1 MKKRILSLLLILVMT
16 LSLLPTAVLADEAET
31 DYGITIVSPDATTQI
46 DVTSKNYKD
55 VMLDGTV
62 SYDPRTDVLTLND
75 ASLGYIRAYPNRE
88 TLKLRLVGN
97 NTITTPQDIFSNA
110 LDMNSLSIEGNGRLH
125 VKTQQYAA
133 NFYVGISYQQSGGEV
148 TLEGFGVLNGSS
160 GSVKLTGGKLTL
172 LGGMPQMNRLLDAPD
187 GTKLALFDEDGKD
200 LGSWTLPT
208 DSTNWSGLLSTAA
221 KMTLTA
227 PAALDEAS
235 LAELKEKETYYFD
248 LSGSEIRHFTTRNK
262 ALPDETLH
270 YVPFTYTGK
279 LNNVFHWK
287 YRDSY
292 ARTFGSWPLFIADY
306 NISQVSWNDLN
317 AKDLIYN
324 KPYESN
330 GVAYTLRAPSGNYDE
345 NIVKFSIHVCER
357 GIMYDETR
365 LKVDNSGYFWGQDYR
380 AVNSRAVILDSA
392 NRGLQATEP
401 IGNST
406 IYYRPVLQPKDW
418 NEKTLHVVTLKVNGV
433 EYNVVAGDTV
443 SPASIDG
450 LLNDGDELKNGYYWH
465 DAENGKY
472 YRSDEQIPVTD
483 DITLEAVKGRYGIKI
498 TDEKGVE
505 HLLRQGTYILNLGDC
520 GDIYYATGSEF
531 ILTLED
537 AKLRS
542 IECDMDLTLRLLGS
556 SSIAAKGDEDA
567 IRAGSLCISTTAAGD
582 GRLSISAQDGQA
594 YKPLNGNCT
603 YTQKSDHVTM
613 PESALNRFERFS
625 FSGGT
630 LTLLGADTETFVN
643 IDRCLKAG
651 KIADG
656 TELRLVNEDGVT
668 GFSKK
673 TPLEDPEDWD
683 FLAMNAVHAKKLH
696 LIADGEEL
704 PPEED
709 PKDPDDEDPKEPSME
724 GVVAG
729 AMALLAS
736 GDDNPFRDVRA
747 IDWFYDDVMYAYDRG
762 LINGTAY
769 DKFSPKDSFTRGMLL
784 TILARHDGVNTRG
797 TPWYQAGC
805 DWAARNG
812 ISDGKNPEEAISREE
827 FALILHR
834 YAQYRGSSMLSGND
848 LSSFTDASAVSDAAL
863 PAVQWAV
870 SEAILRGDN
879 FYLHPQSGAT
889 RAEAAAMLHRFFAR

>member
-1 MKKRILSLLLILVMT
+1 MKKRFLCLLLILVMT

-62 SYDPRTDVLTLND
+62 SYDPETKVLTLND
-75 ASLGYIRAYPNRE
+75 ANLGCIRVSQIQKPL
-88 TLKLRLVGN
+88 TLRLVGD
-97 NTITTPQDIFSNA
+97 NTITTPQGIYSNA
-110 LDMNSLSIEGNGRLH
+110 LTMDSLSIEGNGRLH
-125 VKTQQYAA
+125 VKAQLYAA
-133 NFYVGISYQQSGGEV
+133 NFYTGIFYQQSGGEV

-172 LGGMPQMNRLLDAPD
+172 IGGMPQMDKLLDAAD
-187 GTKLALFDEDGKD
+187 GTKLALFYEDGRD
-200 LGSWTLPT
+200 AGSWTLPT

-262 ALPDETLH
+262 ALPDASLH
-270 YVPFTYTGK
+270 YVPFTYAGT

-292 ARTFGSWPLFIADY
+292 ARAFGSWPLFVADY
-306 NISQVSWNDLN
+306 NISQVSWNDLH
-317 AKDLIYN
+317 AEGLIYG
-324 KPYESN
+324 KSYQSG
-330 GVAYTLRAPSGNYDE
+330 GVTYTMRAPSSHDPDYQYTTEWSCIKDYTKN
-345 NIVKFSIHVCER
+345 
-357 GIMYDETR
+357 
-365 LKVDNSGYFWGQDYR
+365 LNSGYSWAQEFFGTGETAGWAALLSDPIR
-380 AVNSRAVILDSA
+380 
-392 NRGLQATEP
+392 TELTDK
-401 IGNST
+401 SY
-406 IYYRPVLQPKDW
+406 IYYRPVLQPT
-418 NEKTLHVVTLKVNGV
+418 NLNGQTLHVVTLVVGENR
-433 EYNVVAGDTV
+433 YNVVAGDTV
-443 SPASIDG
+443 SPASIGG
-450 LLNDGDELKNGYYWH
+450 LLNDGDELKNGYYWLNEA
-465 DAENGKY
+465 DSKY
-472 YRSDEQIPVTD
+472 YSSSERIPVTESM
-483 DITLEAVKGRYGIKI
+483 TLTAVPRGYEIII
-498 TDEKGVE
+498 TDKGGKE
-505 HLLRQGTYILNLGDC
+505 HLVTKDNYTDVLGD
-520 GDIYYATGSEF
+520 GTVSYEAGLIGYDPV
-531 ILTLED
+531 LKLNN

-542 IECDMDLTLRLLGS
+542 IEYDGNLALQLEGR
-556 SSIAAKGDEDA
+556 SSIAARAKENA
-567 IRAGSLCISTTAAGD
+567 IYAGD
-582 GRLSISAQDGQA
+582 LTIQGDGILSISAENGQA
-594 YKPLNGNCT
+594 YKPLNGICT
-603 YTQKSDHVTM
+603 YTQNSGHVTM

-656 TELRLVNEDGVT
+656 TELRLVNEDGVRV
-668 GFSKK
+668 FSKK

-683 FLAMNAVHAKKLH
+683 FLAINAVHAKKLH

-704 PPEED
+704 PPEKED
-709 PKDPDDEDPKEPSME
+709 SDDKDPKEPSME
-724 GVVAG
+724 GMIAAG
-729 AMALLAS
+729 MALLAS

-747 IDWFYDDVMYAYDRG
+747 IDWYYDDVMYAYDRG
-762 LINGTAY
+762 LIRGTAY
-769 DKFSPKDSFTRGMLL
+769 NKFSPKEAFTRGMLL
-784 TILARHDGVNTRG
+784 TILARHDGVSTG
-797 TPWYQAGC
+797 DSAPWYQAGC

-812 ISDGKNPEEAISREE
+812 ISDGKNPEEAVSREE
-827 FALILHR
+827 FALTLYR

-848 LSSFTDASAVSDAAL
+848 LSSFTDANAVTDEAL

-889 RAEAAAMLHRFFAR
+889 RAEAAAMLHRFFVR

>member
-248 LSGSEIRHFTTRNK
+248 LSGSEIRHFTTRNE

-292 ARTFGSWPLFIADY
+292 ARAFGSWPLFVADY
-306 NISQVSWNDLN
+306 NISQVSWNDLH
-317 AKDLIYN
+317 AEGLIYG
-324 KPYESN
+324 KSYQSG
-330 GVAYTLRAPSGNYDE
+330 GVTYTMRAPSSHDPDDQYTTEWSCIKDYTKN
-345 NIVKFSIHVCER
+345 
-357 GIMYDETR
+357 
-365 LKVDNSGYFWGQDYR
+365 LNSGYSWAQEFFGTGETAGWAALLSDPIR
-380 AVNSRAVILDSA
+380 
-392 NRGLQATEP
+392 TELTDK
-401 IGNST
+401 SY
-406 IYYRPVLQPKDW
+406 IYYRPVLQPT
-418 NEKTLHVVTLKVNGV
+418 NLNGQTLHVVTLVVGENR
-433 EYNVVAGDTV
+433 YNVIAGDTV

-450 LLNDGDELKNGYYWH
+450 LLKDGDELKDGYYWH

-531 ILTLED
+531 ILTLTD

-542 IECDMDLTLRLLGS
+542 IECDMDLTLRLLG

-567 IRAGSLCISTTAAGD
+567 IRAGSLCISTTATGD
-582 GRLSISAQDGQA
+582 GRLSISAKDGQA
-594 YKPLNGNCT
+594 YKPLDTSRT
-603 YTQKSDHVTM
+603 YKQESDHVTM

-656 TELRLVNEDGVT
+656 TELRLVNEDGVRV
-668 GFSKK
+668 FSKK

-683 FLAMNAVHAKKLH
+683 FLAINAVHAKKLH

-704 PPEED
+704 PPEKED
-709 PKDPDDEDPKEPSME
+709 SDDKDPKEPSME
-724 GVVAG
+724 GMIAAG
-729 AMALLAS
+729 MALLAS

-762 LINGTAY
+762 LIRGTAY
-769 DKFSPKDSFTRGMLL
+769 NKFSPKDTFTRGMLL

-797 TPWYQAGC
+797 TPWYRAGC

-812 ISDGKNPEEAISREE
+812 ISDGKNPEEAVSREE
-827 FALILHR
+827 FALILYR
-834 YAQYRGSSMLSGND
+834 YAQYRGGYMLSGND

-863 PAVQWAV
+863 DAVQWAV

>member
-1 MKKRILSLLLILVMT
+1 MKKRFLCLLLILVMT

-31 DYGITIVSPDATTQI
+31 DYGITIVSPDAATQI

-62 SYDPRTDVLTLND
+62 SYDPETKVLTLND
-75 ASLGYIRAYPNRE
+75 ANLGCIRASQIQKPL
-88 TLKLRLVGN
+88 TLRLVGD
-97 NTITTPQDIFSNA
+97 NTITTPQGIYSNA
-110 LDMNSLSIEGNGRLH
+110 LTMDSLSIEGDGRLH
-125 VKTQQYAA
+125 VKAQLYAA

-172 LGGMPQMNRLLDAPD
+172 IGGMPQMDKLLDAPD
-187 GTKLALFDEDGKD
+187 GTKLALFYEDGRD
-200 LGSWTLPT
+200 AGSWTLPT

-248 LSGSEIRHFTTRNK
+248 LSGSEIRHFTTRNE
-262 ALPDETLH
+262 ALPDASLH

-292 ARTFGSWPLFIADY
+292 ARAFGSWPLFVADY
-306 NISQVSWNDLN
+306 NISQVSWNDLH
-317 AKDLIYN
+317 AEGLIYG
-324 KPYESN
+324 KSYQSG
-330 GVAYTLRAPSGNYDE
+330 GVTYTMRAPSSHDPDYQYTTEWSCIKDYTKN
-345 NIVKFSIHVCER
+345 
-357 GIMYDETR
+357 
-365 LKVDNSGYFWGQDYR
+365 LNSGYSWAQEFFGTGETAGWAALLSDPIR
-380 AVNSRAVILDSA
+380 
-392 NRGLQATEP
+392 TELTDK
-401 IGNST
+401 SY
-406 IYYRPVLQPKDW
+406 IYYRPVLQPT
-418 NEKTLHVVTLKVNGV
+418 NLNGQTLHVVTLVVGENR
-433 EYNVVAGDTV
+433 YNVVAGDTV

-450 LLNDGDELKNGYYWH
+450 LLNDGDELKNGYYWLNEA
-465 DAENGKY
+465 DSKY
-472 YRSDEQIPVTD
+472 YGSGSRIPVTGSM
-483 DITLEAVKGRYGIKI
+483 TLTAVPRGYEIIVTDKGGK
-498 TDEKGVE
+498 E
-505 HLLRQGTYILNLGDC
+505 HLVTKDNYTDVLGDETVSYEA
-520 GDIYYATGSEF
+520 GLIGYDPV
-531 ILTLED
+531 LKLNN

-542 IECDMDLTLRLLGS
+542 IEYEGNLTLQLEGR
-556 SSIAAKGDEDA
+556 SSIAARDKENA
-567 IRAGSLCISTTAAGD
+567 IYAGNLTIQGD
-582 GRLSISAQDGQA
+582 GILSISAENGQA
-594 YKPLNGNCT
+594 YKPLNGFCT
-603 YTQKSDHVTM
+603 YTQNSGHVTM

-656 TELRLVNEDGVT
+656 TELRLVNEDGVRV
-668 GFSKK
+668 FSKK

-683 FLAMNAVHAKKLH
+683 FLAINAVHAKKLH

-704 PPEED
+704 PPEKED
-709 PKDPDDEDPKEPSME
+709 SDDKDPKEPSME
-724 GVVAG
+724 GMIAAG
-729 AMALLAS
+729 MALLAS

-747 IDWFYDDVMYAYDRG
+747 IDWYYDDVMYAYDRG
-762 LINGTAY
+762 LIRGTAY
-769 DKFSPKDSFTRGMLL
+769 NKFSPKEAFTRGMLL
-784 TILARHDGVNTRG
+784 TILARHDGVRTKDS
-797 TPWYQAGC
+797 TPWYASGC

-812 ISDGKNPEEAISREE
+812 ISDGKNPEEAVSREE
-827 FALILHR
+827 FALTLYR

>member
-1 MKKRILSLLLILVMT
+1 MKKWILSLLLILVMT

-62 SYDPRTDVLTLND
+62 SYDPETKVLTLND
-75 ASLGYIRAYPNRE
+75 ANLGCIRASQIQKPL
-88 TLKLRLVGN
+88 TLRLVGD
-97 NTITTPQDIFSNA
+97 NTITTPQGIYSNA
-110 LDMNSLSIEGNGRLH
+110 LTMDSLSIEGNGRLH
-125 VKTQQYAA
+125 VKAQLYAA

-172 LGGMPQMNRLLDAPD
+172 IGGMPQMDKLLDAAD
-187 GTKLALFDEDGKD
+187 GTKLALFYEDGRD
-200 LGSWTLPT
+200 AGSWTLPT

-221 KMTLTA
+221 KMALTA

-235 LAELKEKETYYFD
+235 LAALKEGQTYYFD
-248 LSGSEIRHFTTRNK
+248 LSGVGIPGDVDER
-262 ALPDETLH
+262 LPDKSLC
-270 YVPFTYTGK
+270 YVPFTYAGK
-279 LNNVFHWK
+279 LEDV
-287 YRDSY
+287 YRVK
-292 ARTFGSWPLFIADY
+292 RTEEGLVDESGSWPLFIAGFDV
-306 NISQVSWNDLN
+306 SKVSWDDLN
-317 AKDLIYN
+317 KKGLIYGES
-324 KPYESN
+324 YTSN
-330 GVAYTLRAPSGNYDE
+330 GVSYTLRAPSGNNTKNEWDAMCSR
-345 NIVKFSIHVCER
+345 NIINRSPSSAWVQ
-357 GIMYDETR
+357 ETPADAMAYYR
-365 LKVDNSGYFWGQDYR
+365 DSSLSSGLPMHRD
-380 AVNSRAVILDSA
+380 D
-392 NRGLQATEP
+392 
-401 IGNST
+401 ST
-406 IYYRPVLQPKDW
+406 IHYRPVLQPT
-418 NEKTLHVVTLKVNGV
+418 NLNGQTLHVVTLVVGENR
-433 EYNVVAGDTV
+433 YNVVAGDTV

-531 ILTLED
+531 ILTLTD

-567 IRAGSLCISTTAAGD
+567 IRAGSLCISTTATGD
-582 GRLSISAQDGQA
+582 GRLSISAEDGQA
-594 YKPLNGNCT
+594 YKPLDTSRT
-603 YTQKSDHVTM
+603 YKQESDHVTM

-668 GFSKK
+668 VFSKK

-683 FLAMNAVHAKKLH
+683 FLAINAVHAKKLH

-704 PPEED
+704 PPEKED
-709 PKDPDDEDPKEPSME
+709 SDDKDPKEPSME
-724 GVVAG
+724 GMIAAG
-729 AMALLAS
+729 MALLAS

-747 IDWFYDDVMYAYDRG
+747 IDWYYDDVMYAYDRG
-762 LINGTAY
+762 LIRGTAY
-769 DKFSPKDSFTRGMLL
+769 NKFSPKDSFTRGMLL
-784 TILARHDGVNTRG
+784 TILARHDGVSTKG

-812 ISDGKNPEEAISREE
+812 ISDGKNPEEAVSREE
-827 FALILHR
+827 FALILYR

-848 LSSFTDASAVSDAAL
+848 LSSFTDANAVTDEAL

-879 FYLHPQSGAT
+879 FHLHPQSGAT

>member
-62 SYDPRTDVLTLND
+62 SYDPETKVLTLND
-75 ASLGYIRAYPNRE
+75 ANLGCIRASQIQKPL
-88 TLKLRLVGN
+88 TLRLVGD
-97 NTITTPQDIFSNA
+97 NTITTPQGIYSNA
-110 LDMNSLSIEGNGRLH
+110 LTMDSLSIEGDGRLH
-125 VKTQQYAA
+125 VKAQMYAA

-172 LGGMPQMNRLLDAPD
+172 LGGMPQMDKLLDAAD

-227 PAALDEAS
+227 PAAIDEAS
-235 LAELKEKETYYFD
+235 LAALTPGDTYYFD
-248 LSGSEIRHFTTRNK
+248 LSQAGIPGTVNGN
-262 ALPDETLH
+262 LPDKSLH
-270 YVPFTYTGK
+270 YVPFTYAGK
-279 LNNVFHWK
+279 LEDV
-287 YRDSY
+287 YCIE
-292 ARTFGSWPLFIADY
+292 RTEDGLVGKTGNWPLFIAGFDVS
-306 NISQVSWNDLN
+306 NVSWDDLN
-317 AKDLIYN
+317 ENDLIYG
-324 KPYESN
+324 KSYQSG
-330 GVAYTLRAPSGNYDE
+330 GVTYTMRAPSGNDANNE
-345 NIVKFSIHVCER
+345 WNAMLGHNRINNIHSSSWVQETYGQTLAWCR
-357 GIMYDETR
+357 GS
-365 LKVDNSGYFWGQDYR
+365 NP
-380 AVNSRAVILDSA
+380 SRGVSWPRNDS
-392 NRGLQATEP
+392 
-401 IGNST
+401 S
-406 IYYRPVLQPKDW
+406 IYYRPVLQPT
-418 NEKTLHVVTLKVNGV
+418 NLNGQTLHVVTLVVGENR
-433 EYNVVAGDTV
+433 YNVVAGDTV

-450 LLNDGDELKNGYYWH
+450 LLKDGDELKNGYYWLNEA
-465 DAENGKY
+465 DSKY
-472 YRSDEQIPVTD
+472 YGSGSRIPVTGSM
-483 DITLEAVKGRYGIKI
+483 TLTAVPRGYEIII
-498 TDEKGVE
+498 TDKGGKE
-505 HLLRQGTYILNLGDC
+505 HLVTKDNYTDVLGD
-520 GDIYYATGSEF
+520 GTVSYEAGLIGYDPV
-531 ILTLED
+531 LKLNN

-542 IECDMDLTLRLLGS
+542 IEYDGNLALQLEGR
-556 SSIAAKGDEDA
+556 SSIAARAKENA
-567 IRAGSLCISTTAAGD
+567 IYAGD
-582 GRLSISAQDGQA
+582 LTIQGDGILSISAENGQA
-594 YKPLNGNCT
+594 YKPLNGICT
-603 YTQKSDHVTM
+603 YTQNSGHVTM

-656 TELRLVNEDGVT
+656 TELRLVNEDGVRV
-668 GFSKK
+668 FSKK

-683 FLAMNAVHAKKLH
+683 FLAINAVHAKKLH

-704 PPEED
+704 PPEKED
-709 PKDPDDEDPKEPSME
+709 SDDKDPKEPSME
-724 GVVAG
+724 GMIAAG
-729 AMALLAS
+729 MALLAS

-747 IDWFYDDVMYAYDRG
+747 IDWYYDDVMYAYDRG
-762 LINGTAY
+762 LIRGTAY
-769 DKFSPKDSFTRGMLL
+769 NKFSPKEAFTRGMLL
-784 TILARHDGVNTRG
+784 TILARHDGVRTKDS
-797 TPWYQAGC
+797 TPWYASGC

-812 ISDGKNPEEAISREE
+812 ISDGKNPEEAVSREE
-827 FALILHR
+827 FALTLYR

-889 RAEAAAMLHRFFAR
+889 RAEAAAMLHRFFTR

>member
-235 LAELKEKETYYFD
+235 LAKLKEKETYYFD

-270 YVPFTYTGK
+270 DVPFTYAGT

-292 ARTFGSWPLFIADY
+292 ARAFGSWPLFVADY
-306 NISQVSWNDLN
+306 NISQVSWNDLH
-317 AKDLIYN
+317 AEGLIYG
-324 KPYESN
+324 KSYQSG
-330 GVAYTLRAPSGNYDE
+330 GVTYTMRAPSSHDPDYQYTTEWSCIKDYTKN
-345 NIVKFSIHVCER
+345 
-357 GIMYDETR
+357 
-365 LKVDNSGYFWGQDYR
+365 LNSGYSWAQEFFGTGETAGWAALLSDPIR
-380 AVNSRAVILDSA
+380 
-392 NRGLQATEP
+392 TELTDK
-401 IGNST
+401 SY
-406 IYYRPVLQPKDW
+406 IYYRPVLQPT
-418 NEKTLHVVTLKVNGV
+418 NLNGQTLHVVTLVVGENR
-433 EYNVVAGDTV
+433 YNVVAGDTV

-567 IRAGSLCISTTAAGD
+567 IRAGSLCISTTATGD
-582 GRLSISAQDGQA
+582 GRLSISAEDGQA
-594 YKPLNGNCT
+594 YKPLDTSRT
-603 YTQKSDHVTM
+603 YKQESDHVTM

-683 FLAMNAVHAKKLH
+683 FLAINAVHAKKLH

-704 PPEED
+704 PPEKED
-709 PKDPDDEDPKEPSME
+709 SDDKDPKEPSME

-736 GDDNPFRDVRA
+736 GDDNPFADVRA

-762 LINGTAY
+762 LIRGTAY
-769 DKFSPKDSFTRGMLL
+769 NKFSPKDTFTRGMLL

-812 ISDGKNPEEAISREE
+812 ISDGKNPEEAVSREE
-827 FALILHR
+827 FALILYR
-834 YAQYRGSSMLSGND
+834 YAQYRGSSMLYGND

-879 FYLHPQSGAT
+879 FYLHPQCGAT
-889 RAEAAAMLHRFFAR
+889 RAEAAAMLHRFFTS

>member
-1 MKKRILSLLLILVMT
+1 MKKRFLCLLLILVMT

-62 SYDPRTDVLTLND
+62 SYDPETKVLTLND
-75 ASLGYIRAYPNRE
+75 ANLGCIRASQIQKPL
-88 TLKLRLVGN
+88 TLRLVGD
-97 NTITTPQDIFSNA
+97 NTITTPQGIYSNA
-110 LDMNSLSIEGNGRLH
+110 LTMDSLSIEGNGRLH
-125 VKTQQYAA
+125 VKAQLYAA
-133 NFYVGISYQQSGGEV
+133 NFSVGIFYQQSGGEV

-172 LGGMPQMNRLLDAPD
+172 IGGMPQMDKLLDAPD
-187 GTKLALFDEDGKD
+187 GTKLTLFYEDGRD
-200 LGSWTLPT
+200 AGSWTLPT

-248 LSGSEIRHFTTRNK
+248 LSGSEIRNFTTRNE
-262 ALPDETLH
+262 ALPDASLH
-270 YVPFTYTGK
+270 YVPFTYAGT

-292 ARTFGSWPLFIADY
+292 ARAFGSWPLFVADY
-306 NISQVSWNDLN
+306 NISQVSWNDLH
-317 AKDLIYN
+317 AEGLIYG
-324 KPYESN
+324 KSYQSG
-330 GVAYTLRAPSGNYDE
+330 GVTYTMRAPSSHDPDYQYTTEWSCIKDYTKN
-345 NIVKFSIHVCER
+345 
-357 GIMYDETR
+357 
-365 LKVDNSGYFWGQDYR
+365 LNSGYSWAQEFFGTGETAGWAALLSDPIR
-380 AVNSRAVILDSA
+380 
-392 NRGLQATEP
+392 TELTDK
-401 IGNST
+401 SY
-406 IYYRPVLQPKDW
+406 IYYRPVLQPT
-418 NEKTLHVVTLKVNGV
+418 NLNGQTLHVVTLVVGENR
-433 EYNVVAGDTV
+433 YNVVAGDTV

-450 LLNDGDELKNGYYWH
+450 LLNDGDELKDGYYWLNEA
-465 DAENGKY
+465 DSKY
-472 YRSDEQIPVTD
+472 YGSGSRIPVTGSM
-483 DITLEAVKGRYGIKI
+483 TLTAVPRGYEIII
-498 TDEKGVE
+498 TDKGGKE
-505 HLLRQGTYILNLGDC
+505 HLVTKDNYTDVLGD
-520 GDIYYATGSEF
+520 GTVSYEAGLIGYDPV
-531 ILTLED
+531 LKLNN

-542 IECDMDLTLRLLGS
+542 IEYDGNLTLQLEGR
-556 SSIAAKGDEDA
+556 SSIAARDKENA
-567 IRAGSLCISTTAAGD
+567 IYTGNLTIQGN
-582 GRLSISAQDGQA
+582 GILSISAENGQA
-594 YKPLNGNCT
+594 YKPLNGICT
-603 YTQKSDHVTM
+603 YTQNSGHVTM

-656 TELRLVNEDGVT
+656 TELRLVNEDGVRV
-668 GFSKK
+668 FSKK

-683 FLAMNAVHAKKLH
+683 FLAINAVHAKKLH

-704 PPEED
+704 PPEKED
-709 PKDPDDEDPKEPSME
+709 SDDKDPKEPSME
-724 GVVAG
+724 GMIAAG
-729 AMALLAS
+729 MALLAS

-747 IDWFYDDVMYAYDRG
+747 IDWYYDDVMYAYDRG
-762 LINGTAY
+762 LIRGTAY
-769 DKFSPKDSFTRGMLL
+769 NKFSPKEAFTRGMLL
-784 TILARHDGVNTRG
+784 TILARHDGVRTKDS
-797 TPWYQAGC
+797 TPWYASGC

-812 ISDGKNPEEAISREE
+812 ISDGKNPEEAVSREE
-827 FALILHR
+827 FALTLYR
-834 YAQYRGSSMLSGND
+834 YAQYRGSNLLSGNS

-879 FYLHPQSGAT
+879 FYLHPQSGTT

>member
-1 MKKRILSLLLILVMT
+1 MKKRLLSVLLILVMT

-62 SYDPRTDVLTLND
+62 SYDPETKVLTLND
-75 ASLGYIRAYPNRE
+75 ANLGCIRASQIQKPL
-88 TLKLRLVGN
+88 TLRLVGD
-97 NTITTPQDIFSNA
+97 NTITTPQGIYSNA
-110 LDMNSLSIEGNGRLH
+110 LTMDSLSIEGNGRLH
-125 VKTQQYAA
+125 VKAQLYAA

-172 LGGMPQMNRLLDAPD
+172 IGGMPQMDKLLDAAD
-187 GTKLALFDEDGKD
+187 GTKLALFYEDGRD
-200 LGSWTLPT
+200 AGSWTLPT

-221 KMTLTA
+221 KMALTA

-235 LAELKEKETYYFD
+235 LAALKEGQTYYFD
-248 LSGSEIRHFTTRNK
+248 LSGVGIPGDVDER
-262 ALPDETLH
+262 LPDKSLC
-270 YVPFTYTGK
+270 YVPFTYAGK
-279 LNNVFHWK
+279 LEDV
-287 YRDSY
+287 YRVK
-292 ARTFGSWPLFIADY
+292 RTEEGLVDESGSWPLFIAGFDV
-306 NISQVSWNDLN
+306 SKVSWDDLN
-317 AKDLIYN
+317 KKGLIYGES
-324 KPYESN
+324 YTSN
-330 GVAYTLRAPSGNYDE
+330 GVSYTLRAPSGNNTKNEWDAMCSR
-345 NIVKFSIHVCER
+345 NIINRSPSSAWVQ
-357 GIMYDETR
+357 ETPADAMAYYR
-365 LKVDNSGYFWGQDYR
+365 DSSLSSGLPMHRD
-380 AVNSRAVILDSA
+380 D
-392 NRGLQATEP
+392 
-401 IGNST
+401 ST
-406 IYYRPVLQPKDW
+406 IHYRPVLQPT
-418 NEKTLHVVTLKVNGV
+418 NLNGQTLHVVTLVVGENR
-433 EYNVVAGDTV
+433 YNVVAGDTV

-450 LLNDGDELKNGYYWH
+450 LLKDGDELKDGYYWH

-531 ILTLED
+531 ILTLTD

-567 IRAGSLCISTTAAGD
+567 IRAGSLCISTTATGD
-582 GRLSISAQDGQA
+582 GRLSISAKDGQA
-594 YKPLNGNCT
+594 YKPLDTSRT
-603 YTQKSDHVTM
+603 YKQESDHVTM

-656 TELRLVNEDGVT
+656 TELRLVNEDGVRV
-668 GFSKK
+668 FSKK

-683 FLAMNAVHAKKLH
+683 FLAINAVHAKKLH

-704 PPEED
+704 PPEKED
-709 PKDPDDEDPKEPSME
+709 SDDKDPKEPSME
-724 GVVAG
+724 GMIAAG
-729 AMALLAS
+729 MALLAS

-784 TILARHDGVNTRG
+784 TILARHDGVRTKDS
-797 TPWYQAGC
+797 TPWYAPGC

-812 ISDGKNPEEAISREE
+812 ISDGKNPEEAVSREE
-827 FALILHR
+827 FALILYR

-848 LSSFTDASAVSDAAL
+848 LSSFTDANAVTDEAL

>member
-1 MKKRILSLLLILVMT
+1 MKKRLLSLLLILVMT
-16 LSLLPTAVLADEAET
+16 LSLLPTAVLADESVTNYFITVFSPDGSKKE
-31 DYGITIVSPDATTQI
+31 GITSA
-46 DVTSKNYKD
+46 NYKN
-55 VMLDGTV
+55 VMGDGTV
-62 SYDPRTDVLTLND
+62 SYDPDSHELTLKDAHLGCIQANKYDLTLN
-75 ASLGYIRAYPNRE
+75 L
-88 TLKLRLVGN
+88 LGN
-97 NTITTPQDIFSNA
+97 NTIIPLKDATAIIASG
-110 LDMNSLSIEGNGRLH
+110 LSIRGEGSLH
-125 VKTQQYAA
+125 IRTTDAPAIMLAYSPLYRQ
-133 NFYVGISYQQSGGEV
+133 FGGNV
-148 TLEGFGVLNGSS
+148 TLEGNTIWEDAS
-160 GSVKLTGGKLTL
+160 GIELTGGTLTL
-172 LGGMPQMNRLLDAPD
+172 GGAGLQRLPAKLDAPD
-187 GTKLALFDEDGKD
+187 GTKVALFDANGTDA
-200 LGSWTLPT
+200 GSWVLPNEAWKT
-208 DSTNWSGLLSTAA
+208 TIAIAA
-221 KMTLTA
+221 KMVLTA
-227 PAALDEAS
+227 PATIDEAS

-248 LSGSEIRHFTTRNK
+248 LSGSEIRHFTTRNE

-270 YVPFTYTGK
+270 YVPFTYAGT

-292 ARTFGSWPLFIADY
+292 ARAFGSWPLFVADY
-306 NISQVSWNDLN
+306 NISQVSWNDLH
-317 AKDLIYN
+317 AEGLIYG
-324 KPYESN
+324 KSYQSG
-330 GVAYTLRAPSGNYDE
+330 GVTYTMRAPSSHDPDYQYTTEWSCIKDYTKN
-345 NIVKFSIHVCER
+345 
-357 GIMYDETR
+357 
-365 LKVDNSGYFWGQDYR
+365 LNSGYSWAQEFFGTGETAGWAALLSDPIR
-380 AVNSRAVILDSA
+380 
-392 NRGLQATEP
+392 TELTDK
-401 IGNST
+401 SY
-406 IYYRPVLQPKDW
+406 IYYRPVLQPT
-418 NEKTLHVVTLKVNGV
+418 NLNGQTLHVVTLVVGENR
-433 EYNVVAGDTV
+433 YNVVAGDTV

-450 LLNDGDELKNGYYWH
+450 LLNDGDELKDGYYWH
-465 DAENGKY
+465 DAENGRY

-520 GDIYYATGSEF
+520 GNIYYATGPEF

-542 IECDMDLTLRLLGS
+542 IECAMDLTLRLLGS

-613 PESALNRFERFS
+613 PESALNQFERFS

-704 PPEED
+704 PPEE
-709 PKDPDDEDPKEPSME
+709 EDTENPKEPETPSME
-724 GVVAG
+724 GMIAAG
-729 AMALLAS
+729 MALLAS

-805 DWAARNG
+805 DWVARNG

-827 FALILHR
+827 FALILYR
-834 YAQYRGSSMLSGND
+834 YAQYRGSSMLPGND
-848 LSSFTDASAVSDAAL
+848 LSSFTDANAVTDEAL

-879 FYLHPQSGAT
+879 FYLHPQDGAT
-889 RAEAAAMLHRFFAR
+889 RAEAAAMLHRFFTR

>member
-1 MKKRILSLLLILVMT
+1 MKKRFLCLLLILVMT

-62 SYDPRTDVLTLND
+62 SYDPETKVLTLND
-75 ASLGYIRAYPNRE
+75 ANLGCIRASQIQKPL
-88 TLKLRLVGN
+88 TLRLVGD
-97 NTITTPQDIFSNA
+97 NTITTPQGIYSNA
-110 LDMNSLSIEGNGRLH
+110 LTMDSLSIEGDGRLH
-125 VKTQQYAA
+125 VKAQLYAA

-172 LGGMPQMNRLLDAPD
+172 IGGMPQMDKLLDAAD
-187 GTKLALFDEDGKD
+187 GTKLALFYEDGRD
-200 LGSWTLPT
+200 AGSWTLPT

-248 LSGSEIRHFTTRNK
+248 LSGSEIRHFTTRNE

-270 YVPFTYTGK
+270 YVPFTYAGT

-292 ARTFGSWPLFIADY
+292 ARAFGSWPLFVADY
-306 NISQVSWNDLN
+306 NISQVSWNDLH
-317 AKDLIYN
+317 AEGLIYG
-324 KPYESN
+324 KSYQSG
-330 GVAYTLRAPSGNYDE
+330 GVTYTMRAPSSHDPDDQYTTEWSCIKDYTKN
-345 NIVKFSIHVCER
+345 
-357 GIMYDETR
+357 
-365 LKVDNSGYFWGQDYR
+365 LNSGYSWAQEFFGTGETAGWAALLSDPIR
-380 AVNSRAVILDSA
+380 
-392 NRGLQATEP
+392 TELTDK
-401 IGNST
+401 SY
-406 IYYRPVLQPKDW
+406 IYYRPVLQPT
-418 NEKTLHVVTLKVNGV
+418 NLNGQTLHVVTLVVGENR
-433 EYNVVAGDTV
+433 YNVVAGDTV

-450 LLNDGDELKNGYYWH
+450 LLKDGDELKNGHYWLNEA
-465 DAENGKY
+465 DSKY
-472 YRSDEQIPVTD
+472 YGSGSRIPVTGSM
-483 DITLEAVKGRYGIKI
+483 TLTAVPRGYEIIVTDKGGK
-498 TDEKGVE
+498 E
-505 HLLRQGTYILNLGDC
+505 HLVTKDNYTDVLGD
-520 GDIYYATGSEF
+520 GTVSYEAGLIGYDPV
-531 ILTLED
+531 LKLNN

-542 IECDMDLTLRLLGS
+542 IEYDGNLTLQLEGRSNIAARDKENAIYAGDLT
-556 SSIAAKGDEDA
+556 IQ
-567 IRAGSLCISTTAAGD
+567 GD
-582 GRLSISAQDGQA
+582 GILSISAENGQA
-594 YKPLNGNCT
+594 YKPLNGTCT
-603 YTQKSDHVTM
+603 YTQNSGHVTM

-656 TELRLVNEDGVT
+656 TELRLVNEDGVRV
-668 GFSKK
+668 FSKK
-673 TPLEDPEDWD
+673 TPLEDPEDWN
-683 FLAMNAVHAKKLH
+683 FLAINAVHAKKLH

-704 PPEED
+704 PPEKED
-709 PKDPDDEDPKEPSME
+709 SDDKDPKEPSME
-724 GVVAG
+724 GMIAAG
-729 AMALLAS
+729 MALLAS

-747 IDWFYDDVMYAYDRG
+747 IDWYYDDVMYAYDRG
-762 LINGTAY
+762 LIRGTAY
-769 DKFSPKDSFTRGMLL
+769 NKFSPKEAFTRGMLL
-784 TILARHDGVNTRG
+784 TILARHDGVRTKDS
-797 TPWYQAGC
+797 TPWYASGC

-812 ISDGKNPEEAISREE
+812 ISDGKNPEEAVSREE
-827 FALILHR
+827 FALILYR
-834 YAQYRGSSMLSGND
+834 YAQYRGSSMLYGND

>member
-235 LAELKEKETYYFD
+235 LAKLKEKETYYFD

-270 YVPFTYTGK
+270 YVPFTYAGT
-279 LNNVFHWK
+279 LNNIFHWK

-292 ARTFGSWPLFIADY
+292 ARAFGSWPLFVADY
-306 NISQVSWNDLN
+306 NISQVSWNDLH
-317 AKDLIYN
+317 AEGLIYG
-324 KPYESN
+324 KSYQSG
-330 GVAYTLRAPSGNYDE
+330 GVTYTMRAPSSHDPDYQYTTEWSCIKDYTKN
-345 NIVKFSIHVCER
+345 
-357 GIMYDETR
+357 
-365 LKVDNSGYFWGQDYR
+365 LNSGYSWAQEFFGTGETAGWAALLSDPIR
-380 AVNSRAVILDSA
+380 
-392 NRGLQATEP
+392 TELTDK
-401 IGNST
+401 SY
-406 IYYRPVLQPKDW
+406 IYYRPVLQPT
-418 NEKTLHVVTLKVNGV
+418 NLNGQTLHVVTLVVGENR
-433 EYNVVAGDTV
+433 YNVVAGDTV
-443 SPASIDG
+443 APASIDG
-450 LLNDGDELKNGYYWH
+450 LLNDGDELKNGYYWLNEA
-465 DAENGKY
+465 DSKY
-472 YRSDEQIPVTD
+472 YSSSERIPVTESM
-483 DITLEAVKGRYGIKI
+483 TLTAVPRGYEIIVTDKGGK
-498 TDEKGVE
+498 E
-505 HLLRQGTYILNLGDC
+505 HLVTKDNYTDVLGD
-520 GDIYYATGSEF
+520 GTVSYEAGLIGYDPV
-531 ILTLED
+531 LKLNN

-542 IECDMDLTLRLLGS
+542 IEYDGNLTLQLEGR
-556 SSIAAKGDEDA
+556 SSIAARDKENA
-567 IRAGSLCISTTAAGD
+567 IYAGD
-582 GRLSISAQDGQA
+582 LTIQGDGILSISAENGQA
-594 YKPLNGNCT
+594 YKPLNGICT
-603 YTQKSDHVTM
+603 YTQNSGHVTM

-656 TELRLVNEDGVT
+656 TELRLVNEDGVRV
-668 GFSKK
+668 FSKK

-683 FLAMNAVHAKKLH
+683 FLAINAVHAKKLH
-696 LIADGEEL
+696 LIADGEEF
-704 PPEED
+704 PPEKED
-709 PKDPDDEDPKEPSME
+709 SDDKDPKEPSME
-724 GVVAG
+724 GMIAAG
-729 AMALLAS
+729 MALLAS

-747 IDWFYDDVMYAYDRG
+747 IDWYYDDVMYAYDRG
-762 LINGTAY
+762 LIRGTAY
-769 DKFSPKDSFTRGMLL
+769 NKFSPKEAFTRGMLL
-784 TILARHDGVNTRG
+784 TILARHDGVRTKDS
-797 TPWYQAGC
+797 TPWYASGC

-812 ISDGKNPEEAISREE
+812 ISDGKNPEEAVSREE
-827 FALILHR
+827 FALTLYR

-889 RAEAAAMLHRFFAR
+889 RAEAAAMLHRFFTR

>member
-1 MKKRILSLLLILVMT
+1 MKKRLLSLLLILVMT
-16 LSLLPTAVLADEAET
+16 LSLLPTAVLADEPEIN
-31 DYGITIVSPDATTQI
+31 YGIKIVSSDAKMQN
-46 DVTSKNYKD
+46 DVTSKNYTN
-55 VMLDGTV
+55 VMGDETV
-62 SYDPRTDVLTLND
+62 SYGPRTDVLTLND

-148 TLEGFGVLNGSS
+148 TLEGFGVLNGGS

-172 LGGMPQMNRLLDAPD
+172 LGGMPQMDKLLDAAD
-187 GTKLALFDEDGKD
+187 GTKLALFYEDGRD
-200 LGSWTLPT
+200 AGSWTLPT

-248 LSGSEIRHFTTRNK
+248 LSGSEIRHFTTRNE

-270 YVPFTYTGK
+270 YVPFTYAGT

-292 ARTFGSWPLFIADY
+292 ARAFGSWPLFVADY
-306 NISQVSWNDLN
+306 NISQVSWNDLH
-317 AKDLIYN
+317 AEGLIYG
-324 KPYESN
+324 KSYQSG
-330 GVAYTLRAPSGNYDE
+330 GVTYTMRAPSSHDPDYQYTTEWSCIKDYTKN
-345 NIVKFSIHVCER
+345 
-357 GIMYDETR
+357 
-365 LKVDNSGYFWGQDYR
+365 LNSGYSWAQEFFGTGETAGWAALLSDPIR
-380 AVNSRAVILDSA
+380 
-392 NRGLQATEP
+392 TELTDK
-401 IGNST
+401 SD
-406 IYYRPVLQPKDW
+406 IYYRPVLQPT
-418 NEKTLHVVTLKVNGV
+418 NLNGQTLHVVTLVVGENR
-433 EYNVVAGDTV
+433 YNVVAGDTV

-450 LLNDGDELKNGYYWH
+450 LLNDGDELKDGYYWH
-465 DAENGKY
+465 DAENGRY

-520 GDIYYATGSEF
+520 GNIYYATGPEF

-683 FLAMNAVHAKKLH
+683 FLAINAVHAKKLH

-704 PPEED
+704 PPEE
-709 PKDPDDEDPKEPSME
+709 EDTENPKEPETPSME
-724 GVVAG
+724 GMIAAG
-729 AMALLAS
+729 MALLAS

-747 IDWFYDDVMYAYDRG
+747 IDWFYADVMYAYDRG

-769 DKFSPKDSFTRGMLL
+769 NKFSPKDSFTRGMLL
-784 TILARHDGVNTRG
+784 TILARHDDVSTKG

-812 ISDGKNPEEAISREE
+812 ISNGKNPEEAISREE
-827 FALILHR
+827 FALILYR
-834 YAQYRGSSMLSGND
+834 YAQYRGSHMLSGSD
-848 LSSFTDASAVSDAAL
+848 LSSFTDAGAVSETVL

-870 SEAILRGDN
+870 SEAILRGNN
-879 FYLHPQSGAT
+879 FYLHPQDGAT

>member
-1 MKKRILSLLLILVMT
+1 MKKRFLCLLLILVMT

-62 SYDPRTDVLTLND
+62 SYDPETKVLTLND
-75 ASLGYIRAYPNRE
+75 ANLGCIRASQIQKPL
-88 TLKLRLVGN
+88 TLRLVGD
-97 NTITTPQDIFSNA
+97 NTITTPQGIYSNA
-110 LDMNSLSIEGNGRLH
+110 LTMDSLSIEGNGRLH
-125 VKTQQYAA
+125 VKAQLYAA

-172 LGGMPQMNRLLDAPD
+172 IGGMPQMDKLLDAAD
-187 GTKLALFDEDGKD
+187 GTKLALFYEDGRD
-200 LGSWTLPT
+200 AGSWTLPT

-248 LSGSEIRHFTTRNK
+248 LSGSEIRHFTTRNE
-262 ALPDETLH
+262 ALPDASLH

-292 ARTFGSWPLFIADY
+292 ARAFGSWPLFVADY
-306 NISQVSWNDLN
+306 NISQVSWNDLH
-317 AKDLIYN
+317 AEGLIYG
-324 KPYESN
+324 KSYQSG
-330 GVAYTLRAPSGNYDE
+330 GVTYTMRAPSSHDPDYQYTTEWSCIKDYTKN
-345 NIVKFSIHVCER
+345 
-357 GIMYDETR
+357 
-365 LKVDNSGYFWGQDYR
+365 LNSGYSWAQEFFGTGETAGWAALLSDPIR
-380 AVNSRAVILDSA
+380 
-392 NRGLQATEP
+392 TELTDK
-401 IGNST
+401 SY
-406 IYYRPVLQPKDW
+406 IYYRPVLQPT
-418 NEKTLHVVTLKVNGV
+418 NLNGQTLHVVTLVVGENR
-433 EYNVVAGDTV
+433 YNVVAGDTV

-450 LLNDGDELKNGYYWH
+450 LLNDGDELKDGYYWLNEA
-465 DAENGKY
+465 DSKY
-472 YRSDEQIPVTD
+472 YGSGSRIPVTGSM
-483 DITLEAVKGRYGIKI
+483 TLTAVPRGYEIIVTDKGGK
-498 TDEKGVE
+498 E
-505 HLLRQGTYILNLGDC
+505 HLVTKDNYTDVLGDETVSYEA
-520 GDIYYATGSEF
+520 GLIGYDPV
-531 ILTLED
+531 LKLNN

-542 IECDMDLTLRLLGS
+542 IEYEGNLTLQLEGR
-556 SSIAAKGDEDA
+556 SSIAARDKENA
-567 IRAGSLCISTTAAGD
+567 IYAGNLTIQGD
-582 GRLSISAQDGQA
+582 GILSISAENGQA
-594 YKPLNGNCT
+594 YKPLNGFCT
-603 YTQKSDHVTM
+603 YTQNSGHVTM

-656 TELRLVNEDGVT
+656 TELRLVNEDGVRV
-668 GFSKK
+668 FSKK

-683 FLAMNAVHAKKLH
+683 FLAINAVHAKKLH

-704 PPEED
+704 PPEKED
-709 PKDPDDEDPKEPSME
+709 SDDKDPKEPSME
-724 GVVAG
+724 GMIAAG
-729 AMALLAS
+729 MALLAS

-747 IDWFYDDVMYAYDRG
+747 IDWYYDDVMYAYDRG
-762 LINGTAY
+762 LIRGTAY
-769 DKFSPKDSFTRGMLL
+769 NKFSPKEAFTRGMLL
-784 TILARHDGVNTRG
+784 TILARHDGVRTKDS
-797 TPWYQAGC
+797 TPWYASGC

-812 ISDGKNPEEAISREE
+812 ISDGKNPEEAVSREE
-827 FALILHR
+827 FALTLYR

-848 LSSFTDASAVSDAAL
+848 LSSFTDANAVTDEAL

-879 FYLHPQSGAT
+879 FYLHPQSEAT

>member
-1 MKKRILSLLLILVMT
+1 MKKRFLCLLLILVMM

-62 SYDPRTDVLTLND
+62 SYDPETKVLTLND
-75 ASLGYIRAYPNRE
+75 ANLGCIRASQIQKPL
-88 TLKLRLVGN
+88 TLRLVGD
-97 NTITTPQDIFSNA
+97 NTITTPQGIYSNA
-110 LDMNSLSIEGNGRLH
+110 LTMDSLSIEGNGRLH
-125 VKTQQYAA
+125 VKAQLYAA
-133 NFYVGISYQQSGGEV
+133 NFSVGISYQQSGGEV
-148 TLEGFGVLNGSS
+148 TLEGFGVLNGGS

-172 LGGMPQMNRLLDAPD
+172 LGGMPQMDKLLDAPD
-187 GTKLALFDEDGKD
+187 GTKLALFYEDGRD
-200 LGSWTLPT
+200 AGSWTLPT

-248 LSGSEIRHFTTRNK
+248 LSGSEIRHFTTRNE
-262 ALPDETLH
+262 ALPDATLH
-270 YVPFTYTGK
+270 YVPFTYAGK
-279 LNNVFHWK
+279 LEDV
-287 YRDSY
+287 YRVK
-292 ARTFGSWPLFIADY
+292 RTEEGLVDESGSWPLFIAGFDV
-306 NISQVSWNDLN
+306 SKVSWDDLN
-317 AKDLIYN
+317 KKGLIYGES
-324 KPYESN
+324 YTSN
-330 GVAYTLRAPSGNYDE
+330 GVSYTLRAPSGNNTKNEWDAMCSR
-345 NIVKFSIHVCER
+345 NIINRSPSSAWVQ
-357 GIMYDETR
+357 ETPADAMAYYR
-365 LKVDNSGYFWGQDYR
+365 DSSLSSGLPMHRD
-380 AVNSRAVILDSA
+380 D
-392 NRGLQATEP
+392 
-401 IGNST
+401 ST
-406 IYYRPVLQPKDW
+406 IHYRPVLQPTNLYGKA
-418 NEKTLHVVTLKVNGV
+418 LRVVTLVVNGTS
-433 EYNVVAGDTV
+433 YNVITAEDTIT
-443 SPASIDG
+443 PPSIDG
-450 LLNDGDELKNGYYWH
+450 LLNDGDELKNGYYWLN
-465 DAENGKY
+465 ETNSKY
-472 YRSDEQIPVTD
+472 YSSSERIPVTENM
-483 DITLEAVKGRYGIKI
+483 TLTAVPRGYGIII
-498 TDEKGVE
+498 TDKDGKE
-505 HLLRQGTYILNLGDC
+505 HLVTKDNYTDVLGD
-520 GDIYYATGSEF
+520 GTVSYEAGLIGYDPV
-531 ILTLED
+531 LKLNN

-542 IECDMDLTLRLLGS
+542 IEYDGNLTLQLEGR
-556 SSIAAKGDEDA
+556 SSIAARDKENA
-567 IRAGSLCISTTAAGD
+567 IYAGNLTIQGD
-582 GRLSISAQDGQA
+582 GILSISAENGQA
-594 YKPLNGNCT
+594 YKPLNGSCT
-603 YTQKSDHVTM
+603 YTQNSGHVTM
-613 PESALNRFERFS
+613 PESALNQFERFS

-656 TELRLVNEDGVT
+656 TELRLVNEDGVRV
-668 GFSKK
+668 FSKK

-683 FLAMNAVHAKKLH
+683 FLAINAVHAKKLH

-704 PPEED
+704 PPEKED
-709 PKDPDDEDPKEPSME
+709 SDDKDPKEPSME
-724 GVVAG
+724 GMIAAG
-729 AMALLAS
+729 MALLAS

-797 TPWYQAGC
+797 TPWYASGC

-812 ISDGKNPEEAISREE
+812 ISDGKNPEEAVSREE
-827 FALILHR
+827 FALILYR

-879 FYLHPQSGAT
+879 FYLHPQSGTT
-889 RAEAAAMLHRFFAR
+889 RAEAAAMLHRFFTR

>member
-1 MKKRILSLLLILVMT
+1 MKKRFLCLLLILVMT

-62 SYDPRTDVLTLND
+62 SYDPETKVLTLND
-75 ASLGYIRAYPNRE
+75 ANLGCIRASQIQKPL
-88 TLKLRLVGN
+88 TLRLVGD
-97 NTITTPQDIFSNA
+97 NTITTPQGIYSNA
-110 LDMNSLSIEGNGRLH
+110 LTMDSLSIEGNGRLH
-125 VKTQQYAA
+125 VKAQLYAA

-172 LGGMPQMNRLLDAPD
+172 IGGMPQMDKLLDAAD
-187 GTKLALFDEDGKD
+187 GTKLALFYEDGRD
-200 LGSWTLPT
+200 AGSWTLPT
-208 DSTNWSGLLSTAA
+208 DSTNWSGLLSTVA

-248 LSGSEIRHFTTRNK
+248 LSGSEIRHFTTRNE
-262 ALPDETLH
+262 ALPDASLH
-270 YVPFTYTGK
+270 YVPFTYTGT

-292 ARTFGSWPLFIADY
+292 ARAFGSWPLFVADY
-306 NISQVSWNDLN
+306 NISQVSWNDLH
-317 AKDLIYN
+317 AEGLIYG
-324 KPYESN
+324 KSYQSG
-330 GVAYTLRAPSGNYDE
+330 GVTYTMRAPSSHDPDDQYTTEWSCIKDYTKN
-345 NIVKFSIHVCER
+345 
-357 GIMYDETR
+357 
-365 LKVDNSGYFWGQDYR
+365 LNSGYSWAQEFFGTGET
-380 AVNSRAVILDSA
+380 A
-392 NRGLQATEP
+392 GLAALLSDPIRTEFTDK
-401 IGNST
+401 SY
-406 IYYRPVLQPKDW
+406 IYYRPVLQPT
-418 NEKTLHVVTLKVNGV
+418 NLNGQTLHVVTLVVGENR
-433 EYNVVAGDTV
+433 YNVVAGDTV

-531 ILTLED
+531 ILTLTD

-567 IRAGSLCISTTAAGD
+567 IHAGSLCISTTATGD
-582 GRLSISAQDGQA
+582 GRLSISAKDGQA
-594 YKPLNGNCT
+594 YKPLDTSRT
-603 YTQKSDHVTM
+603 YKQESDHVTM
-613 PESALNRFERFS
+613 PESALNQFERFS

-668 GFSKK
+668 VFSKK

-683 FLAMNAVHAKKLH
+683 FLAINAVHAKKLH

-704 PPEED
+704 PPEIVEPEEPD
-709 PKDPDDEDPKEPSME
+709 EPKDPKEPEKPSIE
-724 GVVAG
+724 PILIGGSV
-729 AMALLAS
+729 LLAG
-736 GDDNPFRDVRA
+736 GDRNPFSDVRA
-747 IDWFYDDVMYAYDRG
+747 IDWYYDDVMYAYDRG
-762 LINGTAY
+762 LIRGTAY
-769 DKFSPKDSFTRGMLL
+769 NKFSPKDSFTRGMLL
-784 TILARHDGVNTRG
+784 TILARHDGVSTKG

-812 ISDGKNPEEAISREE
+812 ISDGKNPEEAVSREE
-827 FALILHR
+827 FALTLYR
-834 YAQYRGSSMLSGND
+834 YAQYRGSNLLSGNS

>member
-1 MKKRILSLLLILVMT
+1 MKKRILSLLLILAMA

-62 SYDPRTDVLTLND
+62 SYDPETKVLTLND
-75 ASLGYIRAYPNRE
+75 ANLGCIRASQIQKPL
-88 TLKLRLVGN
+88 TLRLVGD
-97 NTITTPQDIFSNA
+97 NTITTPQGIYSNA
-110 LDMNSLSIEGNGRLH
+110 LTMDSLSIEGNGRLH
-125 VKTQQYAA
+125 VKAQLYAA

-172 LGGMPQMNRLLDAPD
+172 IGGMPQMDKLLDAAD
-187 GTKLALFDEDGKD
+187 GTKLALFYEDGRD
-200 LGSWTLPT
+200 AGSWTLPT

-221 KMTLTA
+221 KMALTA

-235 LAELKEKETYYFD
+235 LAALKEGQTYYFD
-248 LSGSEIRHFTTRNK
+248 LSGVGIPGDVDER
-262 ALPDETLH
+262 LPDKSLC
-270 YVPFTYTGK
+270 YVPFTYAGK
-279 LNNVFHWK
+279 LEDV
-287 YRDSY
+287 YRVK
-292 ARTFGSWPLFIADY
+292 RTEEGLVDESGSWPLFIAGFDV
-306 NISQVSWNDLN
+306 SKVSWDDLN
-317 AKDLIYN
+317 KKGLIYGES
-324 KPYESN
+324 YTSN
-330 GVAYTLRAPSGNYDE
+330 GVSYTLRAPSGNNTKNEWDAMCSR
-345 NIVKFSIHVCER
+345 NIINRSPSSAWVQ
-357 GIMYDETR
+357 ETPADAMAYYR
-365 LKVDNSGYFWGQDYR
+365 DSSLSSGLPMHRD
-380 AVNSRAVILDSA
+380 D
-392 NRGLQATEP
+392 
-401 IGNST
+401 ST
-406 IYYRPVLQPKDW
+406 IHYRPVLQPT
-418 NEKTLHVVTLKVNGV
+418 NLNGQTLHVVTLVVGENR
-433 EYNVVAGDTV
+433 YNVVAGDTV

-531 ILTLED
+531 ILTLTD

-567 IRAGSLCISTTAAGD
+567 IRAGSLCISTTATGD
-582 GRLSISAQDGQA
+582 GRLSISAEDGQA
-594 YKPLNGNCT
+594 YKPLDTSRT
-603 YTQKSDHVTM
+603 YKQESDHVTM

-656 TELRLVNEDGVT
+656 TELRLVNEDGVRV
-668 GFSKK
+668 FSKK

-704 PPEED
+704 PPEKED
-709 PKDPDDEDPKEPSME
+709 SDDKDPKEPSME
-724 GVVAG
+724 GMIAAG
-729 AMALLAS
+729 MALLAS

-762 LINGTAY
+762 LIRGTAY
-769 DKFSPKDSFTRGMLL
+769 NKFSPKEAFTRGMLL
-784 TILARHDGVNTRG
+784 TILARHDGVRTKDS
-797 TPWYQAGC
+797 TPWYASGC

-812 ISDGKNPEEAISREE
+812 ISDGKNPEEAVSREE
-827 FALILHR
+827 FALILYR
-834 YAQYRGSSMLSGND
+834 YAQYRGSNLLSGNS
-848 LSSFTDASAVSDAAL
+848 LSSFTDANAVTDEAL

-889 RAEAAAMLHRFFAR
+889 RAEAAAMLHRFFTR

>member
-1 MKKRILSLLLILVMT
+1 MKKRFLCLLLILVMT

-62 SYDPRTDVLTLND
+62 SYDPETKVLTLND
-75 ASLGYIRAYPNRE
+75 ANLGCIRASQIQKPL
-88 TLKLRLVGN
+88 TLRLVGD
-97 NTITTPQDIFSNA
+97 NTITTPQGIYSNA
-110 LDMNSLSIEGNGRLH
+110 LTMDSLSIEGNGRLH
-125 VKTQQYAA
+125 VKAQLYAA

-172 LGGMPQMNRLLDAPD
+172 IGGMPQMDKLLDAAD
-187 GTKLALFDEDGKD
+187 GTKLALFYEDGRD
-200 LGSWTLPT
+200 AGSWTLPT

-248 LSGSEIRHFTTRNK
+248 LSGSEIRHFTTRNE
-262 ALPDETLH
+262 ALPDASLH

-292 ARTFGSWPLFIADY
+292 ARAFGSWPLFVADY
-306 NISQVSWNDLN
+306 NISQVSWNDLH
-317 AKDLIYN
+317 AEGLIYG
-324 KPYESN
+324 KSYQSG
-330 GVAYTLRAPSGNYDE
+330 GVTYTMRAPSSHDPDYQYTTEWSCIKDYTKN
-345 NIVKFSIHVCER
+345 
-357 GIMYDETR
+357 
-365 LKVDNSGYFWGQDYR
+365 LNSGYSWAQEFFGTGETAGWAALLSDPIR
-380 AVNSRAVILDSA
+380 
-392 NRGLQATEP
+392 TELTDK
-401 IGNST
+401 SY
-406 IYYRPVLQPKDW
+406 IYYRPVLQPT
-418 NEKTLHVVTLKVNGV
+418 NLNGQTLHVVTLVVGENR
-433 EYNVVAGDTV
+433 YNVVAGDTV

-450 LLNDGDELKNGYYWH
+450 LLNDGDELKNGYYWLNEA
-465 DAENGKY
+465 DSKY
-472 YRSDEQIPVTD
+472 YGSGSRIPVTGSM
-483 DITLEAVKGRYGIKI
+483 TLTAVPRGYEIII
-498 TDEKGVE
+498 TDKGGKE
-505 HLLRQGTYILNLGDC
+505 HLVTKDNYTDVLGD
-520 GDIYYATGSEF
+520 GTVSYEAGLIGYDPV
-531 ILTLED
+531 LKLNN

-542 IECDMDLTLRLLGS
+542 IEYDGNLALQLEGR
-556 SSIAAKGDEDA
+556 SSIAARDKENA
-567 IRAGSLCISTTAAGD
+567 IYAGD
-582 GRLSISAQDGQA
+582 LTIQGDGILSISAENGQA
-594 YKPLNGNCT
+594 YKPLNGTYT
-603 YTQKSDHVTM
+603 YTQNSGHVTM
-613 PESALNRFERFS
+613 PESALNQFERFS

-656 TELRLVNEDGVT
+656 TELRLVNEDGVRV
-668 GFSKK
+668 FSKK

-683 FLAMNAVHAKKLH
+683 FLAINAVHAKKLH

-704 PPEED
+704 PLEKED
-709 PKDPDDEDPKEPSME
+709 SDDKDPKEPSME
-724 GVVAG
+724 GMIAVG
-729 AMALLAS
+729 MALLAS

-747 IDWFYDDVMYAYDRG
+747 IDWYYDDVMYAYDRG
-762 LINGTAY
+762 LIRGTAY
-769 DKFSPKDSFTRGMLL
+769 NKFSPKEAFTRGMLL
-784 TILARHDGVNTRG
+784 TILARHDGVRTKDS
-797 TPWYQAGC
+797 TPWYASGC

-812 ISDGKNPEEAISREE
+812 ISDGKNPEEAVSREE
-827 FALILHR
+827 FALTLYR
-834 YAQYRGSSMLSGND
+834 YAQYRGSNLLSGNS

-879 FYLHPQSGAT
+879 FYLHPQSGTT

>member
-1 MKKRILSLLLILVMT
+1 MKKRILSLLLILAMA

-172 LGGMPQMNRLLDAPD
+172 IGGMPQMDKLLDAAD
-187 GTKLALFDEDGKD
+187 GTKLALFYEDGRD
-200 LGSWTLPT
+200 AGSWTLPT

-221 KMTLTA
+221 KMALTA

-235 LAELKEKETYYFD
+235 LAALKEGQTYYFD
-248 LSGSEIRHFTTRNK
+248 LSGVGIPGDVDER
-262 ALPDETLH
+262 LPDKSLC
-270 YVPFTYTGK
+270 YVPFTYAGK
-279 LNNVFHWK
+279 LEDV
-287 YRDSY
+287 YRVK
-292 ARTFGSWPLFIADY
+292 RTEEGLVDESGSWPLFIAGFDV
-306 NISQVSWNDLN
+306 SKVSWDDLN
-317 AKDLIYN
+317 KKGLIYGES
-324 KPYESN
+324 YTSN
-330 GVAYTLRAPSGNYDE
+330 GVSYTLRAPSGNNTKNEWDAMCSR
-345 NIVKFSIHVCER
+345 NIINRSPSSAWVQ
-357 GIMYDETR
+357 ETPADAMAYYR
-365 LKVDNSGYFWGQDYR
+365 DSSLSSGLPMHRD
-380 AVNSRAVILDSA
+380 D
-392 NRGLQATEP
+392 
-401 IGNST
+401 ST
-406 IYYRPVLQPKDW
+406 IHYRPVLQPT
-418 NEKTLHVVTLKVNGV
+418 NLNGQTLHVVTLVVGENR
-433 EYNVVAGDTV
+433 YNVVAGDTV

-531 ILTLED
+531 ILTLTD

-567 IRAGSLCISTTAAGD
+567 IRAGSLCISTTATGD
-582 GRLSISAQDGQA
+582 GRLSISAEDGQA
-594 YKPLNGNCT
+594 YKPLDTSRT
-603 YTQKSDHVTM
+603 YKQESDHVTM

-656 TELRLVNEDGVT
+656 TELRLVNEDGVRV
-668 GFSKK
+668 FSKK

-683 FLAMNAVHAKKLH
+683 FLAINAVHAKKLH

-704 PPEED
+704 PPEKED
-709 PKDPDDEDPKEPSME
+709 SDDKDPKEPSME
-724 GVVAG
+724 GMIAAG
-729 AMALLAS
+729 MALLAS

-762 LINGTAY
+762 LIRGTAY
-769 DKFSPKDSFTRGMLL
+769 NKFSPKEAFTRGMLL
-784 TILARHDGVNTRG
+784 TILARHDGVRTKDS
-797 TPWYQAGC
+797 TPWYASGC

-812 ISDGKNPEEAISREE
+812 ISDGKNPEEAVSREE
-827 FALILHR
+827 FALTLYR

-889 RAEAAAMLHRFFAR
+889 RAEAAAMLHRFFTR